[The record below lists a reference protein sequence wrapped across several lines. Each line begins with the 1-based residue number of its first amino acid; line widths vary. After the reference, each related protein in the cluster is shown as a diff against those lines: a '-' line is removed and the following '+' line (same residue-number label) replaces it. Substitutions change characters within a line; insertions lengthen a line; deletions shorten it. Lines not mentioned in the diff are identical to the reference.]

1 MEEFWIP
8 TLMLRKY
15 ILPIIVLAT
24 VIIPIEPSSA
34 AATASSFQAEVWVD
48 NWFSLYINGKKVG
61 EDSTPYNTERS
72 FNSTLIKFS
81 ATYPFQVGVLARD
94 FMENASGLE
103 YIGKPNQQ
111 IGDAGFV
118 MQIRE
123 IKSGKIVAAT
133 NSSWKSL
140 VIQKA
145 PLNSSCSTSTQPLIE
160 CKNLTISVPAL
171 WSTRTYKDTSWK
183 NSTEY
188 TEAAVGV
195 KDGYSDYVWGPA
207 SKLIWSSDLKLDNTV
222 LFRTLVTG
230 KSTST
235 SKVTS
240 SSLTLASPDFSAGG
254 RLPISYTCDGA
265 GLAPTLSWS
274 GVPSEAKSL
283 VLIMNTIP
291 GPPRPGESESSNH
304 AYLVLYNIPTSS
316 SGGSAGKYPGT
327 TGMNFKDKTPGYTP
341 PCSQGP
347 GDKTYTFTLYALS
360 STISLT
366 ATEAN
371 EVTVMSAIKNL
382 ILEKSELS
390 AIYARA

>member
-1 MEEFWIP
+1 MDEFWIP

-15 ILPIIVLAT
+15 ILPLLMLAT
-24 VIIPIEPSSA
+24 AVLPIAPSSA
-34 AATASSFQAEVWVD
+34 VTTTTAFQAEVWVD

-61 EDSTPYNTERS
+61 EDTTPYNTERS
-72 FNSTLIKFS
+72 FNSTLIKFT
-81 ATYPFQVGVLARD
+81 ATYPFEVGVLARD

-111 IGDAGFV
+111 IGDAGFI

-123 IKSGKIVAAT
+123 IKSGRVVAAT

-145 PLNSSCSTSTQPLIE
+145 PLNTSCSTSTQPLVD
-160 CKNLTISVPAL
+160 CKNSTISVPAL
-171 WSTRTYKDTSWK
+171 WSTRTFKESSWK

-195 KDGYSDYVWGPA
+195 KEGYSDYSWGSS

-222 LFRTLVTG
+222 LFRSLVTG
-230 KSTST
+230 KLAST
-235 SKVTS
+235 SKVTT
-240 SSLTLASPDFSAGG
+240 SLLSLASPDFSAGG
-254 RLPISYTCDGA
+254 RLPINYTCDGA
-265 GLAPTLSWS
+265 GLAPNLTWS

-291 GPPRPGESESSNH
+291 GPARPGESESSNH
-304 AYLVLYNIPTSS
+304 AYLVLYNIPISSTS
-316 SGGSAGKYPGT
+316 GSAGKYPGT
-327 TGMNFKDKTPGYTP
+327 VGMNFKDKTPGYTP

-366 ATEAN
+366 ATQAN
-371 EVTVMSAIKNL
+371 EVSVMSAIQNL